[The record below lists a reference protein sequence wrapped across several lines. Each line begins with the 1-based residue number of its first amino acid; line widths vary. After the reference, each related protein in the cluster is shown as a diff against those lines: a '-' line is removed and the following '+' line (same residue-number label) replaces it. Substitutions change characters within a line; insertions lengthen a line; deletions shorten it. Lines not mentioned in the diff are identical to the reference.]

1 LAALAPF
8 SKSKRIKAMHATG
21 TICAAILSVL
31 CLGPI
36 SQANATAAD
45 PETLTIVET
54 PGGGQYVY
62 GKLAGKNSVSDA
74 LVFMLKQVHGHFGN
88 KPQIGKFFQS
98 RGNGSVATFFSV
110 VAKYQGNKP
119 LSGLLIVAHAQ
130 DNTTSAAVLTDD
142 ASRFATTEPKML
154 RALSAVWHPT
164 GRTSGALKPASAPAA
179 IVPVR
184 VSEVTGG
191 DRSAAIDL
199 PANWHLKSVSA
210 GSLIAI
216 GPNDERVSLGLI
228 YQNLPFYIQSDLFSA
243 FVNANNLVRQR
254 NGLPAATYD
263 VISATDLPGQAIQVI
278 FNVDLHDGI
287 GVRKG
292 SARVGFLGPH
302 AITVSASNIP
312 FRLADRKK
320 GMLLAII
327 HSYRQNNAVIARE
340 GAADLARVQADAD
353 RAAVQA
359 AALNQR
365 REANAA
371 AFDQHMSDMDR
382 SHSSFDQHMDD
393 IDRGSKMTQDYIL
406 DRSVVRDNDTN
417 ERGTVNNSYAESLV
431 RANPDRFELVGNQ
444 DLIRG
449 KDY

>member
-1 LAALAPF
+1 
-8 SKSKRIKAMHATG
+8 MHATR
-21 TICAAILSVL
+21 TICAGILSVI

-36 SQANATAAD
+36 SQANARAAD
-45 PETLTIVET
+45 PEILTIVDNPE
-54 PGGGQYVY
+54 GGQYVY
-62 GKLAGKNSVSDA
+62 GGLPGKRSVSDA

-88 KPQIGKFFQS
+88 KPQVGKFFQS
-98 RGNGSVATFFSV
+98 RGNGSIATFFSV
-110 VAKYQGNKP
+110 VAKYQGNKA
-119 LSGLLIVAHAQ
+119 LSGLLIVSHAQ
-130 DNTTSAAVLTDD
+130 DNTASAAVLIDD

-154 RALSAVWHPT
+154 RALSAVWHPA
-164 GRTSGALKPASAPAA
+164 GSTSGSGKSASAPAA
-179 IVPVR
+179 TLPGR

-191 DRSAAIDL
+191 DHSAMIDL
-199 PANWHLKSVSA
+199 PANWRLTGVSA
-210 GSLIAI
+210 GSLTAI

-228 YQNLPFYIQSDLFSA
+228 YQNLPFYIQGDLFAA

-254 NGLPAATYD
+254 NGMPAATYD

-278 FNVDLHDGI
+278 YNVDLHDGI
-287 GVRKG
+287 GLRKG

-302 AITVSASNIP
+302 AIAVSASNIP
-312 FRLADRKK
+312 SRFADRENA
-320 GMLLAII
+320 MLLDII

-340 GAADLARVQADAD
+340 GAADLARIQGEAD
-353 RAAVQA
+353 RAAAQA

-371 AFDQHMSDMDR
+371 AFDQHMGDVDR

-406 DRSVVRDNDTN
+406 DRSVVRDNDLN
-417 ERGTVNNSYAESLV
+417 ERGTVNNSYADSLV